1 VNVWPSAQALVAG
14 RAATQGA
21 PRTVETCPLSPFSAF
36 VASGS
41 LRESFEAFGRRLGA
55 QLVFLVRGRG
65 GCHLTQQV
73 HNRVATGG
81 FGWTVDRGSIGL
93 LEPHVRQHVAGNL
106 S

>member
-1 VNVWPSAQALVAG
+1 VAG

-21 PRTVETCPLSPFSAF
+21 PRTVEECPLSPFSAF

-41 LRESFEAFGRRLGA
+41 LRESVEALGRHLGA
-55 QLVFLVRGRG
+55 QQVFLVRGGG

-81 FGWTVDRGSIGL
+81 FGWTADRQSIGL
-93 LEPHVRQHVAGNL
+93 LEPDVRQHFAGNL